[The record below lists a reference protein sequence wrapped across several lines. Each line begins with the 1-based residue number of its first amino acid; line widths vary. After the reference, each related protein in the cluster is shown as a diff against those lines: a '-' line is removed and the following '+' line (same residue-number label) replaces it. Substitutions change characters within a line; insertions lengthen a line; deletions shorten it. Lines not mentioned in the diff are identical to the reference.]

1 MKQHFEAR
9 LPSISCDES
18 FVFRYHQANT
28 SIVVKAPGAN
38 HNARWMAKALY
49 TLKIALLRNQ
59 LQNVY
64 SEKELE
70 NTHNLEIFLV
80 VFYTK
85 QWLTSANTRDASSND
100 LELLRKLDENRRL
113 YSKKSKGLPSFTCE
127 KSPGKI

>member
-1 MKQHFEAR
+1 MQQHFETR
-9 LPSISCDES
+9 LPSIGCDES
-18 FVFRYHQANT
+18 YVFRYHQDNT
-28 SIVVKAPGAN
+28 SIVVRAPGAN

-70 NTHNLEIFLV
+70 NIHILEIFLV

-85 QWLTSANTRDASSND
+85 QLLTSANTRDA
-100 LELLRKLDENRRL
+100 
-113 YSKKSKGLPSFTCE
+113 
-127 KSPGKI
+127 PGN